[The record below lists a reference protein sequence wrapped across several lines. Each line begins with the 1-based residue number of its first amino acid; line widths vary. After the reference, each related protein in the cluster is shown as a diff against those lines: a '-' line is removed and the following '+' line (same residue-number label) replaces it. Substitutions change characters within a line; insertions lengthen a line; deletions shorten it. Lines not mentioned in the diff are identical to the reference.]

1 VFDIRA
7 AAIEAAIHDCA
18 IVATYNLNTVQL
30 SPNTAYLEGEVF
42 FTDGS
47 RLVFFEFLRS
57 ALTSLNREKYR
68 YHFMDASNQLV
79 FRYDNAP
86 HHPKIATF
94 PHHKHRPTGVA
105 DSLAP
110 RFEQVLVEIEAHV
123 LGIL

>member
-1 VFDIRA
+1 MFDIRA